1 VAVAARCTSVQ
12 LTSEG
17 EQDVQSCAP
26 SARERHRVRGAVRR
40 AGRDVVRRREP
51 AEEQRRNETAQD
63 QCGSQSRY
71 RQQRCLGVQVAAN
84 TLKGADIDEA
94 SLGKVPSA
102 KSADSS
108 TSAASATNA
117 TNAADAAKLGGLAP
131 SAFQKGVRWALVN
144 NAGSAIVAQSGGFT
158 IFSHPFPGESFV
170 DFGSPTAGHPVWA
183 MNSDLD
189 NLATQGAA
197 TAGPCGVAPD
207 AYPNCAT
214 ANHANRVHVATH
226 QANGTLA
233 DRSFYVYLLP

>member
-1 VAVAARCTSVQ
+1 MHRTVRHLRANVIAYVALFVALGGTSYAAVSLPKNSVGTRQ
-12 LTSEG
+12 LKT
-17 EQDVQSCAP
+17 
-26 SARERHRVRGAVRR
+26 GAVHRSDI
-40 AGRDVVRRREP
+40 ASNAVS
-51 AEEQRRNETAQD
+51 
-63 QCGSQSRY
+63 GSK
-71 RQQRCLGVQVAAN
+71 VAAN

-108 TSAASATNA
+108 TSAASATSA
-117 TNAADAAKLGGLAP
+117 GNAADAAKLGGLAP

-144 NAGSAIVAQSGGFT
+144 NAGTAIIAQSGGIT
-158 IFSHPFPGESFV
+158 IFSHPFAGETFV

-189 NLATQGAA
+189 NIATQGAA
-197 TAGPCGVAPD
+197 TAGPCGAAPD

-214 ANHANRVHVATH
+214 ANNANRVHVSTH
-226 QANGTLA
+226 QANGALA